1 VGRRRGREPLRD
13 ISSPDVPRRLDD
25 SIRARRRRYF
35 WLMGPCLVLVVFG
48 FFVPAPTAWRIAALA
63 VAAVIPPIAAV
74 VANVGRR

>member
-1 VGRRRGREPLRD
+1 MDRRRRGERLRD

-25 SIRARRRRYF
+25 SIRTRRHRYF

-48 FFVPAPTAWRIAALA
+48 FFVPAPTPWRIAALA